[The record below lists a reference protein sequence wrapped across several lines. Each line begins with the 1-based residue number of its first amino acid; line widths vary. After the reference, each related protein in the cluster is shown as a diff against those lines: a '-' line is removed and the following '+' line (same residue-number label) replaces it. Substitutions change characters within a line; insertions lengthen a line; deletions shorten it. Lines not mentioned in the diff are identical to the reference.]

1 MMMRQTSGMVRYWKG
16 GFISLGLLSLM
27 LDSSLAAITM
37 DRTRVIY
44 EGDQKAISVS
54 VANKNKSLPYL
65 AQAWLEDEDGNKIS
79 SPFLVT
85 PPLQRI
91 EAAKESQVKIQALPQ
106 ARQLPQD
113 RESIYYFNL
122 REIPPKSDKPNSLQ
136 IALQTR
142 VKFFYRPETIKID
155 QDNDRLAQ
163 KISLEKQGDRYLV
176 KNNSPYYFTIVDGS
190 DMPDKFIAD
199 DFEPL
204 MLAPFSE
211 GKLAVSAAKLGAKP
225 VLTYVNDFGA
235 RPQIIFECSANLC
248 TGKPTK

>member
-1 MMMRQTSGMVRYWKG
+1 MMNQKSEMKQYLKSGFM
-16 GFISLGLLSLM
+16 SLGLMVLT
-27 LDSSLAAITM
+27 LDSALAAITM

-44 EGDQKAISVS
+44 ESDQKAISVS

-65 AQAWLEDEDGNKIS
+65 AQAWLEDEEGTKIN
-79 SPFLVT
+79 SPFMVT

-91 EAAKESQVKIQALPQ
+91 EAGKESQVKIQALPQ
-106 ARQLPQD
+106 VRQLPQD

-142 VKFFYRPETIKID
+142 VKFFYRPESIKID
-155 QDNDRLAQ
+155 HSGNTLAQ
-163 KISLEKQGDRYLV
+163 QISLEKQGDRYLV
-176 KNNSPYYFTIVDGS
+176 KNNSPYYFTFVDGS
-190 DMPDKFIAD
+190 DMPDKFVAD

-211 GKLAVSAAKLGAKP
+211 GKLAVSAEKLGVKP

-235 RPQIIFECSANLC
+235 RPQIIFECSANVC